1 MNEGVI
7 CNGISWQQWR
17 IVWRD
22 GRIVSVDGH
31 YRRTLRF
38 RRNRE
43 RPRPVRRRR
52 VNRRRDSA
60 RSECM
65 PRVTT
70 AASRIAEPA
79 RTLREKEGGRRG
91 GAAGRECENERGVGK
106 EEGKGEEESSP
117 FKFARNASIEPLHA
131 ANRNAAAH
139 YLKRKSTLR
148 VGGRRVLR
156 LPSTS
161 PHNGSPRARFHQ
173 RLLTEPYSCFF
184 PCSLFGLILEDRRSN
199 TKLQYEC
206 WY

>member
-1 MNEGVI
+1 MEAKEEREKSIRERERGTTRRTGGKVEKEEKAEDVEGEKERKGGLGIYKRKWRERERGRERGEGWFVTRAQERQRRPASGLRSGVEKRARGKATERDREETMNGGVI

-65 PRVTT
+65 P
-70 AASRIAEPA
+70 
-79 RTLREKEGGRRG
+79 
-91 GAAGRECENERGVGK
+91 
-106 EEGKGEEESSP
+106 
-117 FKFARNASIEPLHA
+117 HA
-131 ANRNAAAH
+131 
-139 YLKRKSTLR
+139 
-148 VGGRRVLR
+148 
-156 LPSTS
+156 
-161 PHNGSPRARFHQ
+161 
-173 RLLTEPYSCFF
+173 
-184 PCSLFGLILEDRRSN
+184 
-199 TKLQYEC
+199 
-206 WY
+206 